1 MKIKDLKSEDLEN
14 MSYDDLAYMILSE
27 AGKKM
32 KITDIFSKVC
42 KILKLPDSV
51 FENQIADFFQ
61 LLSTDKRFLM
71 LENGFWDLKD
81 NHSQKVV
88 IDEDEDEDMF
98 VEDEEEDEEE
108 EDEDIFDEKNSD
120 DDIVEDDLK
129 DLAVIDPD
137 EDENN
142 LD

>member
-1 MKIKDLKSEDLEN
+1 MKIKDLKQEDLEN

-27 AGKKM
+27 AGQKM
-32 KITDIFSKVC
+32 KITDLFSKVC

-51 FENQIADFFQ
+51 FENQITDFFQ

-98 VEDEEEDEEE
+98 VEEEEEDEEE

-137 EDENN
+137 EEENN

>member
-32 KITDIFSKVC
+32 KITDLFSKVC

-81 NHSQKVV
+81 NHSQKIVN
-88 IDEDEDEDMF
+88 
-98 VEDEEEDEEE
+98 EEE